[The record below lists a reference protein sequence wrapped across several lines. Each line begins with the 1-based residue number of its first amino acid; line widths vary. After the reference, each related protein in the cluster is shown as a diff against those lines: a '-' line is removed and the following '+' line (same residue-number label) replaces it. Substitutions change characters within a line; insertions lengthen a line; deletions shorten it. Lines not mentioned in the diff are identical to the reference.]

1 MFTYLCIIFKNI
13 IYGSSVYFTK
23 DLLESTY
30 VLDVLAIRFLISSLF
45 FGLLIACRIIKVN
58 FKGKKLKYIILTG
71 LFEPVLYFLFET
83 VGLDNTTAILGAI
96 IMAMGPVVTCI
107 TQFLV
112 LGEKN
117 TLLQNAFLGLGIV
130 GGLYIIINTETG
142 DGNNT
147 ALGIFFVFLAVVVGS
162 LYTSFSRKTSGTKEF
177 TPIEITCFTAFM
189 GAVAFNSAN
198 VARHLYNGNMET
210 YFTPLADWGNIVGFI
225 FLAIVSTIVATLANN
240 YALSKVKPS
249 VMSAFSGV
257 STITTLVLGAT
268 IGGESIE
275 HFHIIGTVLIICCV
289 FGVNYFKKKKEI

>member
-1 MFTYLCIIFKNI
+1 MLTYLCVIFKNI

-23 DLLESTY
+23 DLLSTTD

-45 FGLLIACRIIKVN
+45 FGLLIACRVIKVN
-58 FKGKKLKYIILTG
+58 FKGKNLKYIFLTG

-83 VGLDNTTAILGAI
+83 IGLDNTTAILGAI

-117 TLLQNAFLGLGIV
+117 SLMQNVFLGIGIV
-130 GGLYIIINTETG
+130 GGTYIIINTNTG

-147 ALGIFFVFLAVVVGS
+147 VFGIIFVFLAVVVGS

-198 VARHLYNGNMET
+198 IVRHLYVGNIET

-249 VMSAFSGV
+249 VMSAFGGV
-257 STITTLVLGAT
+257 STITTIILGT
-268 IGGESIE
+268 LIGGEQLYM
-275 HFHIIGTVLIICCV
+275 FHIIGVTLIVTCMV
-289 FGVNYFKKKKEI
+289 GFSYFKK